1 MDQRLKRLP
10 GMRRPGFDPWVGK
23 IPWRRKWQPTP
34 VLLPGESHGRRS
46 LVGYSPWGC
55 KESDTTERLHS
66 LTHSL
71 IELLTICNFMDSI
84 QEVMNWVIALRI
96 QGPNNSTA
104 KSVMRGSVK
113 GRSHKGQLQ
122 ILLELPQELASFSL
136 LFMICSLSCW
146 AMSLTIS
153 IRLHKSSILYSRRG
167 RVLSFQLSVGLALSY
182 SVKPPQ
188 PGSLVGPVKKSTAI
202 ILIRDRGQG

>member
-1 MDQRLKRLP
+1 
-10 GMRRPGFDPWVGK
+10 
-23 IPWRRKWQPTP
+23 
-34 VLLPGESHGRRS
+34 
-46 LVGYSPWGC
+46 
-55 KESDTTERLHS
+55 
-66 LTHSL
+66 
-71 IELLTICNFMDSI
+71 MDSI

-153 IRLHKSSILYSRRG
+153 IRLHKSSILYSKRG

-202 ILIRDRGQG
+202 ILIRDGGQG